1 MILEALMR
9 GVAGIAAAVADDL
22 ARRLPLMNV
31 ARRRG
36 ISQVVAAMLTVRSA
50 NMVEL
55 GNVLP
60 RQIASWEKRYQ
71 FVERVL
77 GHPKTSC
84 DAVMA
89 SFAGQVASALAAS
102 GETLIV
108 MMDQSHINDL
118 NEVLMVSVGFR
129 GRALPVAWRVK
140 STQGGIG
147 FDVQKELLAAVQ
159 AMLPRDAAIL
169 LFADR
174 FYGTPALVN
183 WCVAAGWDYRIRL
196 KSNLTLSHDGGEMTT
211 GEVLAL
217 APGGLIGARLCGTSA
232 ATNIFALHEEGHPEA
247 WIIAMAAKPGR
258 VTCLDYGLRWGIE
271 AMFSDYK
278 SRGFGLMQSQ
288 IQRPDRLEKLILI
301 MTIAMYWAVSCGLAE
316 DAASPP
322 DPASKKRPVTLLA
335 LQTRLALLQ
344 KILRL
349 GHQPSEALGKLE
361 LVRDGKI

>member
-9 GVAGIAAAVADDL
+9 GVAGIAAAVGDDL
-22 ARRLPLMNV
+22 ARRLPEMNV

-60 RQIASWEKRYQ
+60 REIASWEKRYQ

-77 GHPKTSC
+77 GNAKTDC

-89 SFAGQVASALAAS
+89 SFAGQVAEALAAV

-118 NEVLMVSVGFR
+118 NEMLMVSLGFR

-147 FDVQKELLAAVQ
+147 FAVQKELLAAVQ

-169 LFADR
+169 LSADR
-174 FYGTPALVN
+174 FYGTPALVD
-183 WCVAAGWDYRIRL
+183 WCVAVGWDYRIRL
-196 KSNLTLSHDGGEMTT
+196 KSNLTLTHDGGEMTT
-211 GEVLAL
+211 GEVLGL
-217 APGGLIGARLCGTSA
+217 APEGLAGARLCGTSA
-232 ATNIFALHEEGHPEA
+232 ATNIFALHEAGHPEP

-258 VTCLDYGLRWGIE
+258 VACLDYGLRWGIE

-301 MTIAMYWAVSCGLAE
+301 MAIAMYWAVSCGLAE
-316 DAASPP
+316 EAASNPN
-322 DPASKKRPVTLLA
+322 PASKKTPA
-335 LQTRLALLQ
+335 
-344 KILRL
+344 
-349 GHQPSEALGKLE
+349 PSVRSSNEACGSSKGTSLSPSGF
-361 LVRDGKI
+361 RSCGDDGIYEGW

>member
-1 MILEALMR
+1 MR
-9 GVAGIAAAVADDL
+9 GVARIAVAVETDL

-60 RQIASWEKRYQ
+60 REIASWEKRYQ

-77 GHPKTSC
+77 GHPKTDC

-89 SFAGQVASALAAS
+89 GFASEVAAALAAS
-102 GETLIV
+102 GETLIL

-140 STQGGIG
+140 ATQGGIG
-147 FDVQKELLAAVQ
+147 FSVQKELLAAVK
-159 AMLPRDAAIL
+159 AMLPPDATIL
-169 LFADR
+169 LSADR
-174 FYGTPALVN
+174 FYGTPALVD

-196 KSNLTLSHDGGEMTT
+196 KSNLTLNHEGGEMAT

-217 APGGLIGARLCGTSA
+217 APEGLTGARLCGTSA
-232 ATNIFALHEEGHPEA
+232 ATNIFALHEAGHPEP
-247 WIIAMAAKPGR
+247 WIIAMAAKPAR

-301 MTIAMYWAVSCGLAE
+301 MAIAMYWAVSCGLAE
-316 DAASPP
+316 EAAWPP
-322 DPASKKRPVTLLA
+322 DPTSKKTPA
-335 LQTRLALLQ
+335 
-344 KILRL
+344 
-349 GHQPSEALGKLE
+349 PSARSSNSACGSSKDTSPAPSGFRNFGNGGIYEGW
-361 LVRDGKI
+361 

>member
-1 MILEALMR
+1 LILEALMQ
-9 GVAGIAAAVADDL
+9 GVMGIALAVDGDFERRF
-22 ARRLPLMNV
+22 ARMNV

-50 NMVEL
+50 NLVEL
-55 GNVLP
+55 GNAVP

-77 GHPKTSC
+77 GNPKTDC
-84 DAVMA
+84 DAMMA
-89 SFAGQVASALAAS
+89 SFAGEVAGQLSAA
-102 GETLIV
+102 GQTLIV

-118 NEVLMVSVGFR
+118 NEVLMVSLRFR
-129 GRALPVAWRVK
+129 DRALPMAWRVK
-140 STQGGIG
+140 ATQGGIG
-147 FDVQKELLAAVQ
+147 FEVQEEVLAAVK
-159 AMLPRDAAIL
+159 AMLPQDAAIL
-169 LFADR
+169 LCADR

-196 KSNLTLSHDGGEMTT
+196 KANLTLAHAGGEMTT

-217 APGGLIGARLCGTSA
+217 APEGLTGARLCGTSA
-232 ATNIFALHEEGHPEA
+232 ATNIFALHEQGHPEP

-258 VTCLDYGLRWGIE
+258 VACLDYGLRWGIE

-301 MTIAMYWAVSCGLAE
+301 MAIAMYWAVSCGLQE
-316 DAASPP
+316 EAASNPNP
-322 DPASKKRPVTLLA
+322 SSKKPPARSARCSNSACGSSKGTS
-335 LQTRLALLQ
+335 
-344 KILRL
+344 
-349 GHQPSEALGKLE
+349 HWPSGFRNSGANGVYEGW
-361 LVRDGKI
+361 

>member
-1 MILEALMR
+1 LILEALMQ
-9 GVAGIAAAVADDL
+9 GVMGIALAVDDDL
-22 ARRLPLMNV
+22 ERRFAGMNV

-55 GNVLP
+55 GNALP
-60 RQIASWEKRYQ
+60 RQIARWEKRYQ

-77 GHPKTSC
+77 GNAKTGC

-89 SFAGQVASALAAS
+89 SFAGQVAGQLSAA

-118 NEVLMVSVGFR
+118 NEVLLVSLGFR

-140 STQGGIG
+140 PTQGGIG
-147 FDVQKELLAAVQ
+147 FAVQKELLAAVK
-159 AMLPRDAAIL
+159 AMLPADAAIL
-169 LFADR
+169 LCADR
-174 FYGTPALVN
+174 FYGTPALVD

-196 KSNLTLSHDGGEMTT
+196 KSNLTLSHGGGEMAT

-217 APGGLIGARLCGTSA
+217 APEGLSGARLCGTSA
-232 ATNIFALHEEGHPEA
+232 ATNIFALHEAGHPEP

-258 VTCLDYGLRWGIE
+258 VACLDYGLRWGIE

-301 MTIAMYWAVSCGLAE
+301 MAIAMYWAVSCGLAE
-316 DAASPP
+316 EAASKPNP
-322 DPASKKRPVTLLA
+322 GSKKPPAHSARSSNSACGSSEDTSPW
-335 LQTRLALLQ
+335 
-344 KILRL
+344 
-349 GHQPSEALGKLE
+349 PSGFQNSGASGIYEGW
-361 LVRDGKI
+361 

>member
-1 MILEALMR
+1 MR
-9 GVAGIAAAVADDL
+9 GVAGIAAAVDSDL
-22 ARRLPLMNV
+22 ARRLPGMNI

-60 RQIASWEKRYQ
+60 REIASWEKRYQ

-77 GHPKTSC
+77 GNAKTGC

-89 SFAGQVASALAAS
+89 SFAAQVAGQLSAA
-102 GETLIV
+102 GQTLIV

-118 NEVLMVSVGFR
+118 NEVLMVSLGYR

-147 FDVQKELLAAVQ
+147 FAAQKELLAAVK
-159 AMLPRDAAIL
+159 AMLPADIPV
-169 LFADR
+169 LFSADR

-217 APGGLIGARLCGTSA
+217 APEGLSGARLCGTSA
-232 ATNIFALHEEGHPEA
+232 ATNIFALHEEGHPEP
-247 WIIAMAAKPGR
+247 WIVAMAAKPGR
-258 VTCLDYGLRWGIE
+258 VACLDYGLRWGIE

-278 SRGFGLMQSQ
+278 SRGFGLMQSP

-301 MTIAMYWAVSCGLAE
+301 MAIAMYWAVSCGLAE
-316 DAASPP
+316 EAASNPNP
-322 DPASKKRPVTLLA
+322 TSKKTPV
-335 LQTRLALLQ
+335 
-344 KILRL
+344 
-349 GHQPSEALGKLE
+349 PSARSSNEACGSSKDTSPWPSGF
-361 LVRDGKI
+361 RSSGDGGIYEG